1 MDLINESLLFCLNVS
16 GIDKPQVTDDDEELF
31 SMYRST
37 NSSAEQDEF
46 EEDPLGDICEK
57 KPKLSSSFSLV
68 KSESESP
75 KLSSKKLSLK
85 RVVRSR

>member
-1 MDLINESLLFCLNVS
+1 MIYYIKACFCLYIS
-16 GIDKPQVTDDDEELF
+16 GIDEPQVTEDDEELF

-37 NSSAEQDEF
+37 NSSVEHDEF

-57 KPKLSSSFSLV
+57 KPKLSSFSPV